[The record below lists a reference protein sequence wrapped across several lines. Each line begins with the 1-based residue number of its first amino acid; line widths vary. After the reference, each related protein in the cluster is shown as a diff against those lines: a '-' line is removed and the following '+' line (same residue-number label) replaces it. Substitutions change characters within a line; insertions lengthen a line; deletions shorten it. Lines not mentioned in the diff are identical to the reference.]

1 MILCILFTCLRWV
14 LPTSLRRR
22 IYLFFDRIGV
32 KMYGP
37 TDFSVQRLPGN
48 LFLERSI
55 AAIQEVEAI
64 AMRIVAAHTTIPI
77 PKVIDLLDNEYILMT
92 GLPCDTL
99 GPAFYRMDE
108 RQVEHERK
116 SLQRTWM
123 MQQLQSI
130 PQHPGANGVICG
142 PLPTM
147 PCCDIN
153 QVEEDAFG
161 PFPDLAS
168 FHEFLPGHGQPKEST
183 EEREKMLH
191 VHSKPQRIVYTHGD
205 LTLEEYPMRERSRD
219 YLDHRLDLCRVVPCI
234 LGARKSCVCALE
246 LPGVE
251 GDVSRDMARV

>member
-1 MILCILFTCLRWV
+1 
-14 LPTSLRRR
+14 
-22 IYLFFDRIGV
+22 
-32 KMYGP
+32 MYGP

-92 GLPCDTL
+92 GLPYDTL

-191 VHSKPQRIVYTHGD
+191 NGHEITWIIDWTCAGWYPAYWELGKAVYVHWNYQEWRETCRAIWPGYD
-205 LTLEEYPMRERSRD
+205 EE
-219 YLDHRLDLCRVVPCI
+219 LDVKIGLWMDRN
-234 LGARKSCVCALE
+234 
-246 LPGVE
+246 
-251 GDVSRDMARV
+251 